1 MVSGRKHERK
11 RSVEPMEIVVSWA
24 GLIFR
29 LCLVVVAVAYG
40 YYVWAI
46 AGGYLTRQVDA
57 RILSNLRIM
66 GTALVVGSA
75 VGTATLLL
83 ITLDE
88 VAWAVLLAM
97 IGAGMLFGTP
107 ALIASYV
114 RGGQT
119 QSVQIVGSYS
129 AWAGEVIIALSV
141 LRILYEIVLYIK
153 MGPPKPKE
161 ELAGE
166 KFKKKGA
173 FTLKLWARC
182 WDMPYC
188 HEAVRDNCPAYRA
201 RKTCWKFGYGCM
213 CNPKLIEALIRA
225 STETAASTR
234 QQARQAEYV
243 RSDLEADVV
252 ISPSQRTIPCSKCA
266 IFVEHQRQKF
276 RIVNPLVAIG
286 TILAI
291 AIAYKPLMGV
301 YRAFVGALSHIAARF
316 TLSEQVDPSRWFA
329 YLDSPTVRIFF
340 FIIFGTLLLAY
351 VLKAVEWLI
360 LTKKVL

>member
-1 MVSGRKHERK
+1 MASGRRTTRSERLDA
-11 RSVEPMEIVVSWA
+11 MEILASWA
-24 GLIFR
+24 GLVFR
-29 LCLVVVAVAYG
+29 ICFVVVVIAYG

-57 RILSNLRIM
+57 RILSNLRLM
-66 GTALVVGSA
+66 GTALVIAGGL
-75 VGTATLLL
+75 GTASLLVV
-83 ITLDE
+83 TLDE
-88 VAWAVLLAM
+88 VAWAVLTAM
-97 IGAGMLFGTP
+97 VGAGMLFGTP
-107 ALIASYV
+107 ALIASYA

-141 LRILYEIVLYIK
+141 VRILYEIVLYIRL
-153 MGPPKPKE
+153 GPPKPRE

-166 KFKKKGA
+166 KFKKKGITA
-173 FTLKLWARC
+173 SLWARC

-188 HEAVRDNCPAYRA
+188 HEAVREMCPAYRA

-225 STETAASTR
+225 STQGQDSTTKL
-234 QQARQAEYV
+234 RQAEYV
-243 RSDLEADVV
+243 RSDLEADMV

-276 RIVNPLVAIG
+276 RIVNPIVAIG
-286 TILAI
+286 TVAAMALG
-291 AIAYKPLMGV
+291 YKPLMAV
-301 YRAFVGALSHIAARF
+301 YTAFVRALSKIAARF
-316 TLSEQVDPSRWFA
+316 TLSDQVDPSRWFA

-340 FIIFGTLLLAY
+340 FVIFGTLLLAY
-351 VLKAVEWLI
+351 ILKALEWLI
-360 LTKKVL
+360 LTKKIL